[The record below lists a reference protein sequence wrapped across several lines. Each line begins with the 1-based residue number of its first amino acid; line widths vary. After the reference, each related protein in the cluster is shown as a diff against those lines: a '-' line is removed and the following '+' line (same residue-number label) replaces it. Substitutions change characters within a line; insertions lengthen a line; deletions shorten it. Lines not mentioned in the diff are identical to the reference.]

1 MIILGIETSCDE
13 TGVAL
18 CSDFKILS
26 SFTKT
31 QSIHKQY
38 GGVVPEIASREHE
51 KYLPS
56 ITKKVLEG
64 SNKSFSDI
72 DAIAVTNGPGLMGSL
87 LSGISFAKGIAHA
100 LNIPIVPINHLEAH
114 LNSVFIEHSELEAPF
129 INLLVSGGH
138 TQLWL
143 VKSMFEYELLG
154 ETLDDACGEA
164 FDKGAKK
171 MNLNYPGGPE
181 IEKLA
186 TNGNRNLINF
196 PRPMIKDNSFNFSF
210 SGLKTALI
218 NCVNEGK
225 YSYQDIA
232 ASYQEAI
239 VDTLI
244 NKFEKVV
251 LEIGFGDGG
260 NVAHMAKSNPNNL
273 YIASEVYLSG
283 IGSLL
288 GKIIKDNIKGSFKF
302 AYAYFHLHPSITIF
316 SENGKIFYLQMPNG
330 EKVTLQV
337 DKGKPFIET
346 GFYSPEFGKKI
357 ESKCLKVLLIDKE
370 SCIKI
375 SW

>member
-31 QSIHKQY
+31 QSIHQQY

-51 KYLPS
+51 KYLPG
-56 ITKKVLEG
+56 ITKKVLEDA
-64 SNKSFSDI
+64 NKSFKDI

-87 LSGISFAKGIAHA
+87 LSGISFAKGVSQA
-100 LNIPIVPINHLEAH
+100 LNIPIIPINHLEAH
-114 LNSVFIEHSELEAPF
+114 LNSVFIEHAELEAPF

-143 VKSMFEYELLG
+143 VKNMFEYELLG

-186 TNGNRNLINF
+186 KNGDMNLINF
-196 PRPMIKDNSFNFSF
+196 PRPMINDNTFNFSF

-218 NCVNEGK
+218 NCVNDNK
-225 YSYQDIA
+225 YSYEDIA

-244 NKFEKVV
+244 SKFEKAM
-251 LEIGFGDGG
+251 
-260 NVAHMAKSNPNNL
+260 NQYSAN
-273 YIASEVYLSG
+273 SG
-283 IGSLL
+283 IICGGVAANKRLRYKL
-288 GKIIKDNIKGSFKF
+288 DKLNQKIIYPSMKYCTDNADMIAFLALHKVNNNKIDFDKDFS
-302 AYAYFHLHPSITIF
+302 AYSRGMI
-316 SENGKIFYLQMPNG
+316 
-330 EKVTLQV
+330 V
-337 DKGKPFIET
+337 
-346 GFYSPEFGKKI
+346 
-357 ESKCLKVLLIDKE
+357 
-370 SCIKI
+370 
-375 SW
+375 

>member
-31 QSIHKQY
+31 QSIHQQY

-56 ITKKVLEG
+56 ITKKVMEDA
-64 SNKSFSDI
+64 NKSFKDI

-87 LSGISFAKGIAHA
+87 LSGISFAKGISQA
-100 LNIPIVPINHLEAH
+100 LNIPIIPINHLEAH
-114 LNSVFIEHSELEAPF
+114 LNSVFIEHAELEAPF

-143 VKSMFEYELLG
+143 VKNMFEYELLG

-186 TNGNRNLINF
+186 KNGDMNLINF
-196 PRPMIKDNSFNFSF
+196 PRPMINDNTFNFSF

-218 NCVNEGK
+218 NCVNENK
-225 YSYQDIA
+225 YSYKDIA

-244 NKFEKVV
+244 GKFEKAM
-251 LEIGFGDGG
+251 
-260 NVAHMAKSNPNNL
+260 NQYSAN
-273 YIASEVYLSG
+273 SG
-283 IGSLL
+283 IICGGVAANKRLREKL
-288 GKIIKDNIKGSFKF
+288 DKIEQKIIYPSMKYCTDNADMIAFLALHKVKNNKIDFDKDFS
-302 AYAYFHLHPSITIF
+302 AYSRGMI
-316 SENGKIFYLQMPNG
+316 
-330 EKVTLQV
+330 V
-337 DKGKPFIET
+337 
-346 GFYSPEFGKKI
+346 
-357 ESKCLKVLLIDKE
+357 
-370 SCIKI
+370 
-375 SW
+375 

>member
-1 MIILGIETSCDE
+1 LIILGIETSCDE

-31 QSIHKQY
+31 QSIHQQY

-56 ITKKVLEG
+56 ITKKVLEDA
-64 SNKSFSDI
+64 NKSFKDI

-87 LSGISFAKGIAHA
+87 LSGISFAKGISQA
-100 LNIPIVPINHLEAH
+100 LNIPIIPINHLEAH
-114 LNSVFIEHSELEAPF
+114 LNSVFIEHAELEAPF

-143 VKSMFEYELLG
+143 VKNMFEYELLG

-186 TNGNRNLINF
+186 KNGDMNLINF
-196 PRPMIKDNSFNFSF
+196 PRPMINDNTFNFSF

-218 NCVNEGK
+218 NCVNENK
-225 YSYQDIA
+225 YSYKDIA

-244 NKFEKVV
+244 GKFEKAM
-251 LEIGFGDGG
+251 
-260 NVAHMAKSNPNNL
+260 NQYSAN
-273 YIASEVYLSG
+273 SG
-283 IGSLL
+283 IICGGVAANKRLREKL
-288 GKIIKDNIKGSFKF
+288 DKIEQKIIYPSMKYCTDNADMIAFLALHKVKNNKIDFDKDFS
-302 AYAYFHLHPSITIF
+302 AYSRGMI
-316 SENGKIFYLQMPNG
+316 
-330 EKVTLQV
+330 V
-337 DKGKPFIET
+337 
-346 GFYSPEFGKKI
+346 
-357 ESKCLKVLLIDKE
+357 
-370 SCIKI
+370 
-375 SW
+375 

>member
-31 QSIHKQY
+31 QSIHQQY

-51 KYLPS
+51 KYLPG
-56 ITKKVLEG
+56 ITKKVLEDA
-64 SNKSFSDI
+64 NKSFKDI

-87 LSGISFAKGIAHA
+87 LSGISFAKGISRA
-100 LNIPIVPINHLEAH
+100 LNIPIIPINHLEAH
-114 LNSVFIEHSELEAPF
+114 LNSVFIEHAELEAPF

-143 VKSMFEYELLG
+143 VKNMFEYELLG

-186 TNGNRNLINF
+186 KNGDMNLIHF
-196 PRPMIKDNSFNFSF
+196 PRPMINDNTFNFSF

-218 NCVNEGK
+218 NCVDENK
-225 YSYQDIA
+225 YSYEDIA

-244 NKFEKVV
+244 SKFEKSM
-251 LEIGFGDGG
+251 
-260 NVAHMAKSNPNNL
+260 NQYSAN
-273 YIASEVYLSG
+273 SG
-283 IGSLL
+283 IICGGVAANKRLREKL
-288 GKIIKDNIKGSFKF
+288 DKLDQKIIYPSMKYCTDNADMIAFLALHKVNNNKIDFDKDFS
-302 AYAYFHLHPSITIF
+302 AYSRGMI
-316 SENGKIFYLQMPNG
+316 
-330 EKVTLQV
+330 V
-337 DKGKPFIET
+337 
-346 GFYSPEFGKKI
+346 
-357 ESKCLKVLLIDKE
+357 
-370 SCIKI
+370 
-375 SW
+375 

>member
-31 QSIHKQY
+31 QSIHQQY

-56 ITKKVLEG
+56 ITKKVLEDA
-64 SNKSFSDI
+64 NKSFKDI

-87 LSGISFAKGIAHA
+87 LSGISFAKGISQA
-100 LNIPIVPINHLEAH
+100 LNIPIIPINHLEAH
-114 LNSVFIEHSELEAPF
+114 LNSVFIEHAELEAPF

-143 VKSMFEYELLG
+143 VKNMFEYELLG

-186 TNGNRNLINF
+186 KNGDMNLINF
-196 PRPMIKDNSFNFSF
+196 PRPMINYNTFNFSF
-210 SGLKTALI
+210 SVLKNALI
-218 NCVNEGK
+218 NCVNENK
-225 YSYQDIA
+225 YSYKDIA
-232 ASYQEAI
+232 AIYQEAI

-244 NKFEKVV
+244 SKFEKAM
-251 LEIGFGDGG
+251 
-260 NVAHMAKSNPNNL
+260 NQYSAN
-273 YIASEVYLSG
+273 SG
-283 IGSLL
+283 IICGGVAANKRLRDKL
-288 GKIIKDNIKGSFKF
+288 DKLDQKIIYPSMKYCTDNADMIAFLALHKVNNNKIDFDKDFS
-302 AYAYFHLHPSITIF
+302 AYSRGMI
-316 SENGKIFYLQMPNG
+316 
-330 EKVTLQV
+330 V
-337 DKGKPFIET
+337 
-346 GFYSPEFGKKI
+346 
-357 ESKCLKVLLIDKE
+357 
-370 SCIKI
+370 
-375 SW
+375 

>member
-31 QSIHKQY
+31 QSIHQQY

-56 ITKKVLEG
+56 ITKKVLEDA
-64 SNKSFSDI
+64 NKSFKDI
-72 DAIAVTNGPGLMGSL
+72 EAIAVTNGPGLMGSL
-87 LSGISFAKGIAHA
+87 LSGISFAKGISQA
-100 LNIPIVPINHLEAH
+100 LNIPIIPINHLEAH
-114 LNSVFIEHSELEAPF
+114 LNSVFIEHAELKAPF

-143 VKSMFEYELLG
+143 VKNMFEYELLG

-181 IEKLA
+181 IEKLSK
-186 TNGNRNLINF
+186 NGDMKLINF
-196 PRPMIKDNSFNFSF
+196 PRPMINDNTFNFSF

-218 NCVNEGK
+218 NCVNENK
-225 YSYQDIA
+225 YSYEDIA

-244 NKFEKVV
+244 NKFEKAMNQ
-251 LEIGFGDGG
+251 FSA
-260 NVAHMAKSNPNNL
+260 N
-273 YIASEVYLSG
+273 SG
-283 IGSLL
+283 IICGGVAANKRLRDKL
-288 GKIIKDNIKGSFKF
+288 DKLDQKIIYPSMKYCTDNADMIAFLALHKVNNNKIDFDKDFS
-302 AYAYFHLHPSITIF
+302 AYSRGMI
-316 SENGKIFYLQMPNG
+316 
-330 EKVTLQV
+330 V
-337 DKGKPFIET
+337 
-346 GFYSPEFGKKI
+346 
-357 ESKCLKVLLIDKE
+357 
-370 SCIKI
+370 
-375 SW
+375 

>member
-31 QSIHKQY
+31 QSIHQQY

-56 ITKKVLEG
+56 ITKKVLEDA
-64 SNKSFSDI
+64 NKSFKDI

-87 LSGISFAKGIAHA
+87 LSGISFAKGISQA
-100 LNIPIVPINHLEAH
+100 LNIPIIPINHLEAH
-114 LNSVFIEHSELEAPF
+114 LNSVFIEHAELEAPF

-143 VKSMFEYELLG
+143 VKNMFEYELLG

-186 TNGNRNLINF
+186 KNGDMNLINF
-196 PRPMIKDNSFNFSF
+196 PRPMINDNTFNFSF

-218 NCVNEGK
+218 NCVNENK
-225 YSYQDIA
+225 YSYKDIA

-244 NKFEKVV
+244 SKFEKAM
-251 LEIGFGDGG
+251 
-260 NVAHMAKSNPNNL
+260 NQYSAN
-273 YIASEVYLSG
+273 SG
-283 IGSLL
+283 IICGGVAANKRLRKKL
-288 GKIIKDNIKGSFKF
+288 DKLDQKIIYPSMKYCTDNADMIAFLALHKVKNNKIDFDKDFS
-302 AYAYFHLHPSITIF
+302 AYSRGMI
-316 SENGKIFYLQMPNG
+316 
-330 EKVTLQV
+330 V
-337 DKGKPFIET
+337 
-346 GFYSPEFGKKI
+346 
-357 ESKCLKVLLIDKE
+357 
-370 SCIKI
+370 
-375 SW
+375 

>member
-31 QSIHKQY
+31 QSIHQQY

-56 ITKKVLEG
+56 ITKKVLEDA
-64 SNKSFSDI
+64 NKSFKDI

-87 LSGISFAKGIAHA
+87 LSGISFAKGISQA
-100 LNIPIVPINHLEAH
+100 LNIPIIPINHLEAH
-114 LNSVFIEHSELEAPF
+114 LNSVFIEHAELEAPS

-143 VKSMFEYELLG
+143 VKNMFEYELLG

-181 IEKLA
+181 IEKIA
-186 TNGNRNLINF
+186 KNGDMNLINF
-196 PRPMIKDNSFNFSF
+196 PRPMINDNTFNFSF

-218 NCVNEGK
+218 NCVNDNK
-225 YSYQDIA
+225 YSYEDIA

-244 NKFEKVV
+244 SKFEKAM
-251 LEIGFGDGG
+251 
-260 NVAHMAKSNPNNL
+260 NQYSAN
-273 YIASEVYLSG
+273 SG
-283 IGSLL
+283 IICGGVAANKRLRDKL
-288 GKIIKDNIKGSFKF
+288 DKLDQKIIYPSMKYCTDNADMIAFLALHKVNNNKIDFDKDFS
-302 AYAYFHLHPSITIF
+302 AYSRGMI
-316 SENGKIFYLQMPNG
+316 
-330 EKVTLQV
+330 V
-337 DKGKPFIET
+337 
-346 GFYSPEFGKKI
+346 
-357 ESKCLKVLLIDKE
+357 
-370 SCIKI
+370 
-375 SW
+375 

>member
-18 CSDFKILS
+18 CSNFEILS
-26 SFTKT
+26 SYTKT
-31 QSIHKQY
+31 QSIHQQY

-56 ITKKVLEG
+56 ITDKVLKEA
-64 SNKSFSDI
+64 NKNFQDI

-87 LSGISFAKGIAHA
+87 LSGISFAKGIAQA
-100 LNIPIVPINHLEAH
+100 LSIPIIPINHLEAH
-114 LNSVFIEHSELEAPF
+114 LNSVFIEHEKLEAPF

-143 VKSMFEYELLG
+143 VKNMFEYDLLG

-186 TNGNRNLINF
+186 KNGDKNLINF
-196 PRPMIKDNSFNFSF
+196 PRPMINDNSFNFSF

-218 NCVNEGK
+218 NCVDKDK
-225 YSYQDIA
+225 YGFEDIA

-244 NKFEKVV
+244 NKFEKAM
-251 LEIGFGDGG
+251 IQFS
-260 NVAHMAKSNPNNL
+260 AKS
-273 YIASEVYLSG
+273 G
-283 IGSLL
+283 IICGGVAANKRLREKL
-288 GKIIKDNIKGSFKF
+288 DKLDQKIIYPSMKYCTDNADMIAFLAEHKFKNNKVNFEKDFS
-302 AYAYFHLHPSITIF
+302 AYSRGMIT
-316 SENGKIFYLQMPNG
+316 E
-330 EKVTLQV
+330 
-337 DKGKPFIET
+337 
-346 GFYSPEFGKKI
+346 
-357 ESKCLKVLLIDKE
+357 
-370 SCIKI
+370 
-375 SW
+375 

>member
-13 TGVAL
+13 TAAAL

-31 QSIHKQY
+31 QSIHQQY

-56 ITKKVLEG
+56 ITKKVLEDA
-64 SNKSFSDI
+64 NKSFKDI

-87 LSGISFAKGIAHA
+87 LSGISFAKGISQA
-100 LNIPIVPINHLEAH
+100 LNIPIIPINHLEAH
-114 LNSVFIEHSELEAPF
+114 LNSVFIEHAELEAPF

-143 VKSMFEYELLG
+143 VKNMFEYELLG

-186 TNGNRNLINF
+186 KNGDMNLINF
-196 PRPMIKDNSFNFSF
+196 PRPMINDNTFNFSF

-218 NCVNEGK
+218 NCVNENK
-225 YSYQDIA
+225 YSYEDIA

-244 NKFEKVV
+244 SKFEKAM
-251 LEIGFGDGG
+251 
-260 NVAHMAKSNPNNL
+260 NQYSAN
-273 YIASEVYLSG
+273 SG
-283 IGSLL
+283 IICGGVAANKRLRDKL
-288 GKIIKDNIKGSFKF
+288 DKLDQKIIYPSMKYCTDNADMIAFLALHKVNNNKIDFDKDFS
-302 AYAYFHLHPSITIF
+302 AYSRGMI
-316 SENGKIFYLQMPNG
+316 
-330 EKVTLQV
+330 V
-337 DKGKPFIET
+337 
-346 GFYSPEFGKKI
+346 
-357 ESKCLKVLLIDKE
+357 
-370 SCIKI
+370 
-375 SW
+375 

>member
-31 QSIHKQY
+31 QSIHQQY

-56 ITKKVLEG
+56 ITKKVLKDA
-64 SNKSFSDI
+64 NKSFKDI

-87 LSGISFAKGIAHA
+87 LSGISFAKGISQA
-100 LNIPIVPINHLEAH
+100 LNIPIIPINHLEAH
-114 LNSVFIEHSELEAPF
+114 LNSVFIEHAELEAPF

-143 VKSMFEYELLG
+143 VKNMFEYELLG

-186 TNGNRNLINF
+186 KNGDMNLINF
-196 PRPMIKDNSFNFSF
+196 PRPMINDNTFNFSF

-218 NCVNEGK
+218 NCVNENK
-225 YSYQDIA
+225 YSYEDIA

-244 NKFEKVV
+244 SKFKKAM
-251 LEIGFGDGG
+251 
-260 NVAHMAKSNPNNL
+260 NQYSAN
-273 YIASEVYLSG
+273 SG
-283 IGSLL
+283 IICGGVAANKRLRDKL
-288 GKIIKDNIKGSFKF
+288 DKLNQKIIYPSMKYCTDNADMIAFLALHKVNSNKIDFDKDFS
-302 AYAYFHLHPSITIF
+302 AYSRGMI
-316 SENGKIFYLQMPNG
+316 
-330 EKVTLQV
+330 V
-337 DKGKPFIET
+337 
-346 GFYSPEFGKKI
+346 
-357 ESKCLKVLLIDKE
+357 
-370 SCIKI
+370 
-375 SW
+375 

>member
-18 CSDFKILS
+18 CSNFKILS

-31 QSIHKQY
+31 QSIHQQY

-56 ITKKVLEG
+56 ITKKVLKDA
-64 SNKSFSDI
+64 NKSFKDI

-87 LSGISFAKGIAHA
+87 LSGISFAKGISQA
-100 LNIPIVPINHLEAH
+100 LNIPIIPINHLEAH
-114 LNSVFIEHSELEAPF
+114 LNSVFIEHAELKAPF

-143 VKSMFEYELLG
+143 IKNMFEYELLG

-181 IEKLA
+181 IEKIA
-186 TNGNRNLINF
+186 QNGDVNLINF
-196 PRPMIKDNSFNFSF
+196 PRPMINDNTLNFSF

-218 NCVNEGK
+218 NCVNENK
-225 YSYQDIA
+225 YSYEDIA

-244 NKFEKVV
+244 SKFEKAMNQ
-251 LEIGFGDGG
+251 FS
-260 NVAHMAKSNPNNL
+260 AKS
-273 YIASEVYLSG
+273 G
-283 IGSLL
+283 IICGGVAANKRLRYKL
-288 GKIIKDNIKGSFKF
+288 DKLDKKIIYPSMKYCTDNADMIAFLAFHKVNNNKIDFDKDFS
-302 AYAYFHLHPSITIF
+302 AYSRGMI
-316 SENGKIFYLQMPNG
+316 
-330 EKVTLQV
+330 V
-337 DKGKPFIET
+337 
-346 GFYSPEFGKKI
+346 
-357 ESKCLKVLLIDKE
+357 
-370 SCIKI
+370 
-375 SW
+375 